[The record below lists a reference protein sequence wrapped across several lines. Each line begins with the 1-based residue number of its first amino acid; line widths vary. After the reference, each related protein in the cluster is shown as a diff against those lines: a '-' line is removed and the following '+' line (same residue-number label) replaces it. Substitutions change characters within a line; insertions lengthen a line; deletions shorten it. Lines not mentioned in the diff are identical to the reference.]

1 MKPRKRP
8 TRTAA
13 RGALAVLLALSLALC
28 AVPSL
33 WALGN
38 GVQGV
43 QSVQDAALSIKQGS
57 LGMLASSLAGSVEE
71 QVEQQVQVEEEAAIL
86 STGEQAV
93 ETGKSYIGVP
103 YVSGGASPSG
113 FDCSGLTMYVYAQLG
128 ISLPHNSQR
137 QYNSISTKV
146 SYDELQAGDL
156 VFFGSSTSSIHH
168 VGIYV
173 GNGKYLHAPQSGSSV
188 TVSSLAARSDY
199 AGAARPAAD

>member
-13 RGALAVLLALSLALC
+13 RSVLAVLLAFVMALC

-33 WALGN
+33 WALGS
-38 GVQGV
+38 GE
-43 QSVQDAALSIKQGS
+43 QSVQSAALSIKQGS
-57 LGMLASSLAGSVEE
+57 LGMLASSLAGSVQE
-71 QVEQQVQVEEEAAIL
+71 QVEQQVKVEEEAAIL
-86 STGEQAV
+86 SVGEQAV
-93 ETGKSYIGVP
+93 KTGKDYIGVP

-128 ISLPHNSQR
+128 ISLPHNAQR
-137 QYNSISTKV
+137 QYYSVSTKV
-146 SYDELQAGDL
+146 SYDDLQAGDL

-188 TVSSLAARSDY
+188 QVSSLSARSDF
-199 AGAARPAAD
+199 AGAVRPAAD